1 MKLII
6 NIKGTNIEL
15 TDAITE
21 YFHKRMEGVEKMF
34 DTHKD
39 AEVVILADLGKTSNR
54 HKSGDIFKADV
65 KLSHIGMELY
75 AVSEKDDLY
84 AAIDDVKDEL
94 MSEIKKGRTKGQS
107 LLRRGG
113 AQVKNIL
120 KGFGGIFSRRK
131 RN

>member
-15 TDAITE
+15 TDAIVD
-21 YFHKRMEGVEKMF
+21 YFHKRMEGIEKMF

-39 AEVVILADLGKTSNR
+39 AEVVIHADLGKSSNH
-54 HKSGDIFKADV
+54 HKHGDVFRADV
-65 KLSHIGMELY
+65 KLSHIGHELY
-75 AVSEKDDLY
+75 AVSEKEDLY

-94 MSEIKKGRTKGQS
+94 MGEIKKEKTKKQS
-107 LLRRGG
+107 MLRRGG

-120 KGFGGIFSRRK
+120 KGLGGIFRR
-131 RN
+131 RNK